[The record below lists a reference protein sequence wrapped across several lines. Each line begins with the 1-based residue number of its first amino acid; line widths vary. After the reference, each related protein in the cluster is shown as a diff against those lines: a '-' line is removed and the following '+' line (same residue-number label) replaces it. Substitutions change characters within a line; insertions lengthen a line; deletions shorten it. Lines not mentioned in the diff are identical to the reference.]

1 MLPVS
6 HSVQN
11 VNNVNNAGLTSRS
24 KSTFSLAEQGNNDS
38 NLNNNASNSNPFRN
52 TVNHGTNGGGG
63 GGGKASPTFSRSAST
78 GTYQTSPVVQQPYGF
93 TRSVTDI
100 PASPSPRLA
109 PTFAYSHSQSYQNLP
124 PRTSSSS
131 HGPGHASPSHTPSLY
146 HSSSVSH
153 FGSYD
158 SRLVANTINKIESSN
173 TSGTL
178 VGANSGAANNSS
190 AAPPGSSG
198 GVENDAWT
206 AVCIRTLP
214 LL

>member
-78 GTYQTSPVVQQPYGF
+78 GTYQTSPVVQPYGF